1 MRRGP
6 CWQRRIANGGVT
18 HQCVVNA
25 RSPVGVV
32 DLARARDSWNSL
44 GEPCR
49 GRYVP
54 AADAERFIAG
64 WELTGDYLMSQPGY
78 VDTALHQAV
87 TPNADFQFVN
97 IGRWQTAE
105 DFLAA
110 TQSQGF
116 REAAMGL
123 TDFRP
128 HPGLY
133 RIVRT

>member
-1 MRRGP
+1 
-6 CWQRRIANGGVT
+6 
-18 HQCVVNA
+18 
-25 RSPVGVV
+25 
-32 DLARARDSWNSL
+32 LRAPAILGRNSL

-64 WELTGDYLMSQPGY
+64 WELTRDYLISQPGY

-110 TQSQGF
+110 THSQGF

>member
-1 MRRGP
+1 V
-6 CWQRRIANGGVT
+6 QQTLLISAF
-18 HQCVVNA
+18 
-25 RSPVGVV
+25 
-32 DLARARDSWNSL
+32 
-44 GEPCR
+44 E
-49 GRYVP
+49 VP

-64 WELTGDYLMSQPGY
+64 WERSRDYLMSQPGY

-97 IGRWQTAE
+97 IGRWQTAD

-110 TQSQGF
+110 TQSEGF
-116 REAAMGL
+116 REAATGL

-133 RIVRT
+133 RVVRT

>member
-1 MRRGP
+1 
-6 CWQRRIANGGVT
+6 
-18 HQCVVNA
+18 
-25 RSPVGVV
+25 
-32 DLARARDSWNSL
+32 
-44 GEPCR
+44 
-49 GRYVP
+49 
-54 AADAERFIAG
+54 
-64 WELTGDYLMSQPGY
+64 MSQPGY

-110 TQSQGF
+110 THSQGF

>member
-1 MRRGP
+1 MLAADPHREWWCDASVCRLTRGL
-6 CWQRRIANGGVT
+6 
-18 HQCVVNA
+18 
-25 RSPVGVV
+25 RSESST
-32 DLARARDSWNSL
+32 LRAPAILGRNSL

>member
-1 MRRGP
+1 LDG
-6 CWQRRIANGGVT
+6 
-18 HQCVVNA
+18 
-25 RSPVGVV
+25 
-32 DLARARDSWNSL
+32 NSL

-64 WELTGDYLMSQPGY
+64 WELTRDYLISQPGY

-123 TDFRP
+123 TDFSAASRP
-128 HPGLY
+128 ISDRAYLTTPAM
-133 RIVRT
+133 RPIPRTLDLMFIYKDADSRYVYEHADAARKR

>member
-1 MRRGP
+1 MDG
-6 CWQRRIANGGVT
+6 
-18 HQCVVNA
+18 
-25 RSPVGVV
+25 
-32 DLARARDSWNSL
+32 NSL
-44 GEPCR
+44 VEPCR

-64 WELTGDYLMSQPGY
+64 WELTRDYLMSQPGY
-78 VDTALHQAV
+78 VDTALHQPV